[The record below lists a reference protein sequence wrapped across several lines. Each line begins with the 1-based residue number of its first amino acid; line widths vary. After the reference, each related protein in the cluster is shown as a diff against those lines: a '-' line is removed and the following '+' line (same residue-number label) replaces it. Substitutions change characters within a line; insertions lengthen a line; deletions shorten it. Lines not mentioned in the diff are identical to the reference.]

1 MPIGVASVF
10 PETLFFS
17 VSVDGVAFPYATS
30 GTLRAGVNSSRNFT
44 CTFKGKEALEMC
56 GIGSIVEVS
65 IGRGNLSNLI
75 DDRKFVGIVKD
86 LEPKENGSFTAYDF
100 TSFLAES
107 QFVLY
112 KKEDYIGEDLYFAAA
127 DACNYKGI
135 DTSRLTAGSG
145 IFITEDM
152 DLFGWKTRK
161 EFIDACFNEM
171 KVLVNDDRHPTNTI
185 LQWKY
190 AIRSNKIMDFF
201 LTDENN
207 TITKPSLQLKI
218 ESNNIIDEDIVSSID
233 STRLVNAITVVSNT
247 DENVYVQLENLGSQD
262 RHGVKGLFLQQPTL
276 DKNILENVAYRV
288 MNRFSEPTVT
298 FSISITDNDN
308 LDLGDIIQLDVPSLP
323 KLVTKPIIEYEIELS
338 DIMMMRCKIGEPQLT
353 IKEFIDILNKPTDR

>member
-17 VSVDGVAFPYATS
+17 VSVDGVVFPYATS

-75 DDRKFVGIVKD
+75 DDRKFVGIIKD

-112 KKEDYIGEDLYFAAA
+112 KKEDYIGEDLYFASA

-171 KVLVNDDRHPTNTI
+171 KVLVNDDRHPVNTI
-185 LQWKY
+185 KQWQY
-190 AIRSNKIMDFF
+190 AIRDGTVMDFF
-201 LTDENN
+201 LPDPDYTLAYPAVTLSEQNKNIVDESVVSQID
-207 TITKPSLQLKI
+207 TTR
-218 ESNNIIDEDIVSSID
+218 II
-233 STRLVNAITVVSNT
+233 NAITVVSKD
-247 DENVYVQLENLGSQD
+247 DETIFAQLEDFGSQTKY
-262 RHGVKGLFLQQPTL
+262 GVIGNFLSYPSS
-276 DKNILENVAYRV
+276 DKNELENVAYSV
-288 MNRFSEPTVT
+288 LNNFKEPTV
-298 FSISITDNDN
+298 SYVVSLANHDN
-308 LDLGDIIQLDVPSLP
+308 LDLGDLIEFDLPSLP
-323 KLVTKPIIEYEIELS
+323 KDDIKTIVNYEISFE
-338 DIMMMRCKIGEPQLT
+338 DT
-353 IKEFIDILNKPTDR
+353 IKTTYQVGQSKVTFQEFIDILKEPTDR